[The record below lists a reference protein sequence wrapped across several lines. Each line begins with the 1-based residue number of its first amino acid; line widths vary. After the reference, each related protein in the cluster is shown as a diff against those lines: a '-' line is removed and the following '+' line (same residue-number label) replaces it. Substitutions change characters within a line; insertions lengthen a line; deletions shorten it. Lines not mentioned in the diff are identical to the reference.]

1 MSRFD
6 FRLPDL
12 GEGLTEATV
21 LRWLVTEGQHVVVD
35 APLVEVETAK
45 TTVELPSPYEGL
57 VAAIHVAEN
66 DVVPVGEMLISLDR
80 DMDEAAPP
88 LLVGYGP
95 SRQPSSSASAPETMS
110 PKSTIDAP
118 NTDRLLQPQA
128 ERRGVLA
135 KPPVRKL
142 ARELGVDLASVP
154 ASGSQGEVTREDVM
168 NAAAHNGESHHDSV
182 TDSVTDSA
190 QSSSSFP
197 LTGIRKQMAHAM
209 TRSAAE
215 APQATIFLSVDVT
228 RLMSLRDQLN
238 EKLERE
244 GTRLSIFGLM
254 CFLFTQAIGTSPLA
268 NSRIDMESGTLTTLP
283 EINLGVAVA
292 GPSGLV
298 VPNIKSA
305 NSLSLNEF
313 SAALAAVID
322 SARRG
327 SLRPE
332 QLIGGTITVSNV
344 GALGVDSGVPLL
356 NPGEAAILA
365 IGAVRRQPWVVTDP
379 HEHLEIRSVVELAL
393 TIDHRIMDGK
403 DGAELLRATARLMTE
418 PALLLLGP

>member
-6 FRLPDL
+6 FLLPDL

-21 LRWLVTEGQHVVVD
+21 LRWLVTEGQHVTVD

-66 DVVPVGEMLISLDR
+66 DVVPVGAMLISLDR
-80 DMDEAAPP
+80 DTEDSAPP
-88 LLVGYGP
+88 LLVGYGS
-95 SRQPSSSASAPETMS
+95 SRQPPGNASAPT
-110 PKSTIDAP
+110 TTHAP
-118 NTDRLLQPQA
+118 NKTNAPSTDHSSKPNGD
-128 ERRGVLA
+128 RRTVLA

-142 ARELGVDLASVP
+142 ARDLGVELASVH
-154 ASGSQGEVTREDVM
+154 ASGTRGEVTRDDIVH
-168 NAAAHNGESHHDSV
+168 AAARNDGSNHTAVRSPAD
-182 TDSVTDSA
+182 
-190 QSSSSFP
+190 SSSSIP
-197 LTGIRKQMAHAM
+197 LTGIRKQMAQAM
-209 TRSAAE
+209 TRSATE

-228 RLMSLRDQLN
+228 HLVSLRDQLN
-238 EKLERE
+238 EKLEPQ
-244 GTRLSIFGLM
+244 GTRLSVFGLM
-254 CFLFTQAIGTSPLA
+254 CFLFTQAITNTPLA
-268 NSRIDMESGTLTTLP
+268 NSRIDMEAGTLTTVS

-305 NSLSLNEF
+305 NSLDLTAF
-313 SAALAAVID
+313 STALASLIET
-322 SARRG
+322 ARRG

-332 QLIGGTITVSNV
+332 QLLGGTITVSNV

-403 DGAELLRATARLMTE
+403 DGAEILRATARLMTE